1 MILTIP
7 WPHKD
12 LGQNSRVHWRT
23 RHHLTA
29 LARRD
34 AFLLTRQLPES
45 QREPVSRAQA
55 LRLTVT
61 LFPPTGRVRPD
72 QDNCLARLKAAL
84 DGICSCCAVDD
95 SMIRETVIRW
105 GDKLPGGCVRIE
117 LEPAE

>member
-12 LGQNSRVHWRT
+12 LGQNARVPWRT

-29 LARRD
+29 LAKRD

-45 QREPVSRAQA
+45 QRKPIVSARA

-61 LFPPTGRVRPD
+61 LFPPSGRVRAD
-72 QDNCLARLKAAL
+72 QTNILDRLKAAI
-84 DGICSCCAVDD
+84 DGICDCCRVDD
-95 SMIRETVIRW
+95 SIIESTTVRW

-117 LEPAE
+117 LEAM